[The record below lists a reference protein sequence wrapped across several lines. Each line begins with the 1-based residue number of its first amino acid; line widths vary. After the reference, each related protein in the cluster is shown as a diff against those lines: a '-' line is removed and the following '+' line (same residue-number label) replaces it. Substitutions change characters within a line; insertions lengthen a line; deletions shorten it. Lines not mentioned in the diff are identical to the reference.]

1 MRDFAL
7 GMVEGLAI
15 AAALIV
21 LGPAVFVGVF
31 LVQLV
36 LHGGGR

>member
-1 MRDFAL
+1 VRDFAL
-7 GMVEGLAI
+7 GVVEGLAI

-21 LGPAVFVGVF
+21 LGPVVFVGTF

-36 LHGGGR
+36 LHGSGR